1 MAVECPT
8 CRASNM
14 ALATDQL
21 WSACHDCGSM
31 IFSKSGMPVVIAHES
46 DAISEELGKALL
58 DGGYTPYRAEN
69 GVQAEELIR
78 KHGVSVAVLD
88 VGLRD
93 KLAYQIVDECRS
105 DPQYESTKFILIAS
119 VYSKTA
125 YKRSP
130 NSLYGADDYVE
141 QHHIPDML
149 CEKIQRLVG
158 KPQDEAAIENL
169 EGRKEAIRIGEER
182 QELEGGQRVVVLAHS
197 IVADIA
203 LYNQSEV
210 EKVAQGELSKALESA
225 LEEGR
230 RILRETV
237 DQSSFPTEDPIG
249 DAFKSFINDIR

>member
-1 MAVECPT
+1 MAVACPICST
-8 CRASNM
+8 SNM
-14 ALATDQL
+14 ALTSDQL
-21 WSACHDCGSM
+21 WSTCNNCGSM
-31 IFSKSGMPVVIAHES
+31 IFPKKGIPVVIAHES
-46 DAISEELGKALL
+46 DVIAEELGKALL
-58 DGGYTPYRAEN
+58 NGGYTPYRAEN
-69 GVQAEELIR
+69 GVQAQELIR
-78 KHGVSVAVLD
+78 KHEVSVVVLD

-93 KLAYQIVDECRS
+93 KLAYQIVDECRRT
-105 DPQYESTKFILIAS
+105 PQLESIKFILLAS

-149 CEKIQRLVG
+149 CDKIQRLIG
-158 KPQDEAAIENL
+158 NSQDETAVENL

-182 QELEGGQRVVVLAHS
+182 QDLKGGQRVIVLAHS

-210 EKVAQGELSKALESA
+210 EKVATGELSKALESA

-249 DAFKSFINDIR
+249 DAFESFINDIR

>member
-1 MAVECPT
+1 MAVVCPVCST
-8 CRASNM
+8 SNM
-14 ALATDQL
+14 ALAEDQL
-21 WSACHDCGSM
+21 WGTCSGCTAM
-31 IFSKSGMPVVIAHES
+31 IFPKKGTPVVIAHES
-46 DAISEELGKALL
+46 DGIAEELGKALL
-58 DGGYTPYRAEN
+58 AGGYTPYRAEK

-78 KHGVSVAVLD
+78 KHKVSVAVLD

-93 KLAYQIVDECRS
+93 KLAYQIVDGCRG
-105 DPQYESTKFILIAS
+105 DPEFESTKFILIAS

-141 QHHIPDML
+141 QHHIPDQL
-149 CEKIQRLVG
+149 CNKVQRLIGDSHQGIAV
-158 KPQDEAAIENL
+158 ESL
-169 EGRKEAIRIGEER
+169 EDRKEAIRIGEER
-182 QELEGGQRVVVLAHS
+182 QDLEGGQRVIVLAHS

-210 EKVAQGELSKALESA
+210 EKVAQGELSKALDLA

-237 DQSSFPTEDPIG
+237 DQETFLSEDPIG